1 MAPKDGKAMMMLTLA
16 PGNSLQEAANG
27 ILKQNSLQLL
37 DSKQV
42 TVNGLNAIAMV
53 ADVQQQQQQQ
63 GQTQQAQQ
71 VIRTL
76 SYLIQYGGNIYHIL
90 GVSGSNDFNNYAQVF
105 TNTMQSFKELKDL
118 SKINKKPERVHI
130 KTVSKT
136 GTLEQAFRSYK
147 VPDKRLEEF
156 SILNGMKLKDNVTQG
171 TLIKIIEH

>member
-16 PGNSLQEAANG
+16 QGNSLQEAANG
-27 ILKQNSLQLL
+27 VLKQNSLQLL

-42 TVNGLNAIAMV
+42 NVNGLNAIAMV
-53 ADVQQQQQQQ
+53 ADVQQQQQQ
-63 GQTQQAQQ
+63 GQTRQAQQ

-90 GVSGSNDFNNYAQVF
+90 GVSGANDFKNYAQVF
-105 TNTMQSFKELKDL
+105 TNTMQNFKELKDL

-136 GTLEQAFRSYK
+136 GTLEQALRSYK

-171 TLIKIIEH
+171 TLIKIIEQ